1 MDLRAGS
8 GPSPPGRRRLAL
20 DIDRPGTAGTGASEA
35 ERGVLILYASPCP
48 MLPIFAS
55 FMPIYRL
62 KVWGFVGSPHEDGVE
77 SGRCRPHH
85 LEKVPASVRSSG
97 SGQPGPGGSGHGD
110 ASRWKT
116 HCCSFGAPGAPT
128 LGRRTNCSQ
137 TLPRSQGSGAQPHRH
152 LGRRRKQRRSSAA
165 AAWSPREARE
175 AGQGCVVVVYFIK
188 FFLSTRFDGHDLS
201 CPGRGAVRAQARGR
215 LRPDLRSSPH
225 SSVART
231 CPSS

>member
-1 MDLRAGS
+1 
-8 GPSPPGRRRLAL
+8 
-20 DIDRPGTAGTGASEA
+20 
-35 ERGVLILYASPCP
+35 

-62 KVWGFVGSPHEDGVE
+62 KVWGFVGSPHDDGVE

-85 LEKVPASVRSSG
+85 LEKAPASVRSSG

-110 ASRWKT
+110 ASRT
-116 HCCSFGAPGAPT
+116 AAGRLIAAL
-128 LGRRTNCSQ
+128 LGPLEPPPSAEEQ
-137 TLPRSQGSGAQPHRH
+137 TVARPCPEARVREPSRHRH

-165 AAWSPREARE
+165 AAWSPPRE

-231 CPSS
+231 CPSSWAVIRVCFPTSSSPLESTETFF

>member
-85 LEKVPASVRSSG
+85 LEKAPASVRSSG

-110 ASRWKT
+110 ASR
-116 HCCSFGAPGAPT
+116 
-128 LGRRTNCSQ
+128 
-137 TLPRSQGSGAQPHRH
+137 
-152 LGRRRKQRRSSAA
+152 AA
-165 AAWSPREARE
+165 AGRLIAALLGPLEPPPSAEEQTVARPCPEARVRE
-175 AGQGCVVVVYFIK
+175 PSPTATSAGGGSREGR
-188 FFLSTRFDGHDLS
+188 LRR
-201 CPGRGAVRAQARGR
+201 PRGARGKRGR
-215 LRPDLRSSPH
+215 LGRAVWWWFILLNFSFLLVLMDTISAAPAGAPCGHRRG
-225 SSVART
+225 AGCAQT
-231 CPSS
+231 